1 MMTIEDRIPALTD
14 KELDNLHGNAVRLS
28 ASGTAAQ
35 KAEATRLLPIIDA
48 AVEDRRVARTAEL
61 AERKKVRQV
70 TMAEARAKKKAS
82 RKAEADA
89 AAENAS

>member
-1 MMTIEDRIPALTD
+1 MAIEDRIPALTD

-35 KAEATRLLPIIDA
+35 KAEAARLLPIIDA
-48 AVEDRRVARTAEL
+48 AVEDRRVTRTADL
-61 AERKKVRQV
+61 AEKKKARQV

-89 AAENAS
+89 AAETAN

>member
-1 MMTIEDRIPALTD
+1 MAIEDRIPQLTD
-14 KELDNLHGNAVRLS
+14 KELDNLHDNAVRLAS
-28 ASGTAAQ
+28 SGTAAQ

-48 AVEDRRVARTAEL
+48 AVEDRRAARTVEL
-61 AERKKVRQV
+61 AEKKKARQV

-89 AAENAS
+89 AAENAG